1 VIIETKLEFD
11 NFLEKYQDSRCIL
24 IPILCDVNKHPL
36 ENSLCLLYV
45 KFLALNDSSEYLLP
59 FNHSEAINLD
69 ISYLDKLDSDH
80 KKYVYDRKQFNH
92 IVKWKNVIDINLQ
105 YYMEHNQPLY
115 IEDITTNTHD
125 YFNRKYY
132 KLKGVNCIVPI
143 LKHLELC
150 RKLSNEFQKHIDLPV
165 HKIYNDNI
173 IDNLTYLE
181 SSGLR
186 YDREIVYSE
195 YNPYTSTGRPSNR
208 FGGINFAA
216 LNKTDGSRKPFQS
229 RFENGMLVEFDY
241 DAYHLRL
248 IGEVVDYKFPE
259 GSVHKHMARFY
270 GDVTYDESKNRSFQ
284 YLYGHIP
291 IEVVQ
296 MNPFFGAVHDYIN
309 KIWDE
314 YKQRD
319 FITSNIYNKKILRKN
334 LSEMNRN
341 KLFNYMIQ
349 LMETENNM
357 KMLSN
362 LIPFLESYKSK
373 LILYSYDSFLFDFNL
388 DDGVDF
394 LNKIKEI
401 IESNGLFPTKT
412 SKGTNYHEM
421 EDITE
426 KL

>member
-1 VIIETKLEFD
+1 VIIETKHEFED
-11 NFLEKYQDSRCIL
+11 FIEKYKNSDCIL
-24 IPILCDVNKHPL
+24 IPVLSDVNKHPI

-45 KFLALNDSSEYLLP
+45 KLLDGDEYLLP
-59 FNHSEAINLD
+59 FNHNEAINLD
-69 ISYLDKLDSDH
+69 ISYLDKLNSDN
-80 KKYVYDRKQFNH
+80 KKYIYDKKQFNH
-92 IVKWKNVIDINLQ
+92 IVKWKNVIDINLV
-105 YYMEHNQPLY
+105 YYMNNNEPLY

-132 KLKGVNCIVPI
+132 KMRDINNVIPI

-150 RKLSNEFQKHIDLPV
+150 RKLSHEFQKYIDLPV
-165 HKIYNDNI
+165 HQEYNDNI

-186 YDREIVYSE
+186 CDKNIVFSE

-216 LNKTDGSRKPFQS
+216 LNKSDGSRKPFKS
-229 RFENGMLVEFDY
+229 RFSNGMLVEFDY

-248 IGEVVDYKFPE
+248 IGEVVNYKFSE
-259 GSVHKHMARFY
+259 GPVHKHMAKFY

-291 IEVVQ
+291 IDVVQ
-296 MNPFFGAVHDYIN
+296 LNPFFGAVHDYIN

-319 FITSNIYNKKILRKN
+319 FITSNIYNKKIFRKN

-394 LNKIKEI
+394 LKKIKKI

>member
-1 VIIETKLEFD
+1 MIIETKLEFD
-11 NFLEKYQDSRCIL
+11 SFLEKYQDSSCIL

-45 KFLALNDSSEYLLP
+45 KLLDGDEYLLP
-59 FNHSEAINLD
+59 FKHSEALNLD
-69 ISYLDKLDSDH
+69 ISYLDKLNSDH
-80 KKYVYDRKQFNH
+80 KKYVYDRKQFSH
-92 IVKWKNVIDINLQ
+92 IVSWKNVIDINLQ
-105 YYMEHNQPLY
+105 YYMEHNKPLY
-115 IEDITTNTHD
+115 IEDISTNSHD

-150 RKLSNEFQKHIDLPV
+150 RKLSNEFQKHIDLTV
-165 HKIYNDNI
+165 YKEYNDDI

-186 YDREIVYSE
+186 HDKEIVYSE
-195 YNPYTSTGRPSNR
+195 YNIYTSTGRPSNR

-216 LNKTDGSRKPFQS
+216 LNKTDGSRQPFKS

-259 GSVHKHMARFY
+259 GSVHEHMSKFY
-270 GDVTYDESKNRSFQ
+270 GCDYQESKNLSFK

-291 IEVVQ
+291 IDVVQ
-296 MNPFFGAVHDYIN
+296 MNPFFGKVHDYIN
-309 KIWDE
+309 KIWSQ

-319 FITSNIYNKKILRKN
+319 FITSNIYSKKIFRKN
-334 LSEMNRN
+334 LSEMSRN
-341 KLFNYMIQ
+341 KLFNYLIQ

-362 LIPFLESYKSK
+362 LIPTLESYKSK

-394 LNKIKEI
+394 LKKIKKI

-426 KL
+426 RL

>member
-1 VIIETKLEFD
+1 MIIETKLEFD
-11 NFLEKYQDSRCIL
+11 SFLEKYQDSSCIL

-45 KFLALNDSSEYLLP
+45 KLLDGDEYLLP

-69 ISYLDKLDSDH
+69 ITHLDKLDSDH
-80 KKYVYDRKQFNH
+80 KKYIYDKKQFNH
-92 IVKWKNVIDINLQ
+92 IVKLKNVIDINLQ
-105 YYMEHNQPLY
+105 YYMEHNEPLY
-115 IEDITTNTHD
+115 VEDITTNSHD

-132 KLKGVNCIVPI
+132 KLNRVNCVVPI

-165 HKIYNDNI
+165 HQEYNDNI

-181 SSGLR
+181 SAGLR
-186 YDREIVYSE
+186 YDKNIVFSE

-216 LNKTDGSRKPFQS
+216 LNKIDGSRQPFKS
-229 RFENGMLVEFDY
+229 RFQNGMLVEFDY

-259 GSVHKHMARFY
+259 GSVHEHMARFY
-270 GDVTYDESKNRSFQ
+270 GDVTYDESKNQSFQ

-291 IEVVQ
+291 IDVVQ
-296 MNPFFGAVHDYIN
+296 INPFFGKVHDYIN
-309 KIWDE
+309 EIWSV
-314 YKQRD
+314 YKQRE
-319 FITSNIYNKKILRKN
+319 FITSNIYNKKIFRKN
-334 LSEMNRN
+334 LSDMNRN
-341 KLFNYMIQ
+341 KLFNYKIQ

-394 LNKIKEI
+394 LKKTKKI

>member
-1 VIIETKLEFD
+1 MIIENPIEFES
-11 NFLEKYQDSRCIL
+11 FLEEYKESDCIV
-24 IPILCDVNKHPL
+24 IPILSDINLHPL
-36 ENSLCLLYV
+36 ENTLCAIYV
-45 KFLALNDSSEYLLP
+45 KLIDGDEYILP
-59 FNHSEAINLD
+59 FNHGESMNLD
-69 ISYLDKLDSDH
+69 LSLFDELNSDH
-80 KKYVYDRKQFNH
+80 KKYVYDRKQLNH
-92 IVKWKNVIDINLQ
+92 IVKWDNVIDINLQ
-105 YYMEHNQPLY
+105 YYMEYNQPLST
-115 IEDITTNTHD
+115 EDISTNSHD
-125 YFNRKYY
+125 YFSRKYY
-132 KLKGVNCIVPI
+132 KTKNINRVIPL

-150 RKLSNEFQKHIDLPV
+150 TKLSNEYQKYIDLEV
-165 HKIYNDNI
+165 HQEYNDEI
-173 IDNLTYLE
+173 IDNLTYIE

-186 YDREIVYSE
+186 HNDKIVYSE
-195 YNPYTSTGRPSNR
+195 YNLYTSTGRPSNR
-208 FGGINFAA
+208 YGGVNFAA
-216 LNKTDGSRKPFQS
+216 LNKSDESRKPFKS

-248 IGEVVDYKFPE
+248 IGEVVNYKFPE
-259 GSVHKHMARFY
+259 GSVHKHMAKFY
-270 GDVTYDESKNRSFQ
+270 GDVTYGESKNQSFQ

-291 IEVVQ
+291 IDVVQ
-296 MNPFFGAVHDYIN
+296 INPFFGAVHDYIN
-309 KIWDE
+309 KIWSE

-319 FITSNIYNKKILRKN
+319 FITSNIYSKKIFRKN
-334 LSEMNRN
+334 LSDMNRN

-394 LNKIKEI
+394 LKKIKKI

-421 EDITE
+421 EDITG
-426 KL
+426 KLND

>member
-1 VIIETKLEFD
+1 M
-11 NFLEKYQDSRCIL
+11 
-24 IPILCDVNKHPL
+24 
-36 ENSLCLLYV
+36 CLLYV
-45 KFLALNDSSEYLLP
+45 KILDGDEYILP
-59 FNHSEAINLD
+59 FRHSEAINLD
-69 ISYLDKLDSDH
+69 ASYLDKLNSDH

-92 IVKWKNVIDINLQ
+92 IVKWENVIDINLQ
-105 YYMEHNQPLY
+105 HYMEYNQPLY

-132 KLKGVNCIVPI
+132 KMSGVNCVVPI

-150 RKLSNEFQKHIDLPV
+150 RKLSNEFHKYIDLPI
-165 HKIYNDNI
+165 HQEYNDDI

-181 SSGLR
+181 TAGLNTK
-186 YDREIVYSE
+186 ESIVYSE

-216 LNKTDGSRKPFQS
+216 LNKTDGSRKPFKS

-248 IGEVVDYKFPE
+248 IGEVVDYKFPD
-259 GSVHKHMARFY
+259 GSVHEHMGEFY
-270 GDVTYDESKNRSFQ
+270 GCDYQESKNRSFQ

-314 YKQRD
+314 YKQGD
-319 FITSNIYNKKILRKN
+319 FITSNIYSKKIYRKN
-334 LSEMNRN
+334 LSDMNRN
-341 KLFNYMIQ
+341 KLFNYIIQ

-357 KMLSN
+357 KMLST
-362 LIPFLESYKSK
+362 LIPFLESYKSR

-394 LNKIKEI
+394 LKETKKI

-412 SKGTNYHEM
+412 GKGNTYHEM

>member
-1 VIIETKLEFD
+1 MIIETKLEFD
-11 NFLEKYQDSRCIL
+11 SFLEKYQDSSCIL

-45 KFLALNDSSEYLLP
+45 KLFDGYEYLLP

-80 KKYVYDRKQFNH
+80 KKYVYNKKEFNH
-92 IVKWKNVIDINLQ
+92 IIRWENVIDVNLQ
-105 YYMEHNQPLY
+105 YYMKHNKPLY

-132 KLKGVNCIVPI
+132 KIKNINSVIPI

-150 RKLSNEFQKHIDLPV
+150 RKLSDEYQKYIDLPV
-165 HKIYNDNI
+165 HQEYNDNI

-248 IGEVVDYKFPE
+248 IGEVVDYKFPKS
-259 GSVHKHMARFY
+259 SVHKHMAKFY

-291 IEVVQ
+291 IDVVQ
-296 MNPFFGAVHDYIN
+296 INPFFGKVQNFIDDLWKSYKKEKYI
-309 KIWDE
+309 D
-314 YKQRD
+314 
-319 FITSNIYNKKILRKN
+319 TNIYSRRIYSQNVSDMNK
-334 LSEMNRN
+334 N
-341 KLFNYMIQ
+341 KLFNYFIQ
-349 LMETENNM
+349 SLETETNM

-362 LIPFLESYKSK
+362 LFNTIKDYKSK
-373 LILYSYDSFLFDFNL
+373 LVLYNYDSFLFDFNIE
-388 DDGVDF
+388 DGIDY
-394 LNKIKEI
+394 LKLLKKEI
-401 IESNGLFPTKT
+401 ELNGKFPT
-412 SKGTNYHEM
+412 SISWGLNYHEM

-426 KL
+426 KFVG

>member
-11 NFLEKYQDSRCIL
+11 SFLEKYQNSDCIL
-24 IPILCDVNKHPL
+24 IPVLSDVNKHPL

-45 KFLALNDSSEYLLP
+45 KLLGGDEYILP

-69 ISYLDKLDSDH
+69 IFYLDKLNSNN
-80 KKYVYDRKQFNH
+80 KKYTFNKKEFNH
-92 IVKWKNVIDINLQ
+92 IIRWKNVIDINLV
-105 YYMEHNQPLY
+105 YYMNNNEPLD
-115 IEDITTNTHD
+115 IDDITTNSHD
-125 YFNRKYY
+125 YFNRKNY
-132 KLKGVNCIVPI
+132 KMKDINTVIPI
-143 LKHLELC
+143 LKHVEYCRILYKKLEMWLDC
-150 RKLSNEFQKHIDLPV
+150 GYE
-165 HKIYNDNI
+165 IYNDNI

-186 YDREIVYSE
+186 YNDEMVYSE
-195 YNPYTSTGRPSNR
+195 YNLYTSTGRPSNR

-216 LNKTDGSRKPFQS
+216 LNKTDGSRKPFKS
-229 RFENGMLVEFDY
+229 RFSNGMLVEFDY

-259 GSVHKHMARFY
+259 GSVHEHMAKFY

-291 IEVVQ
+291 IDVVQ
-296 MNPFFGAVHDYIN
+296 INPFFGAVHDYIN
-309 KIWDE
+309 KIWSQ

-319 FITSNIYNKKILRKN
+319 FITSNIYSKKIFRKN
-334 LSEMNRN
+334 LSDMNRN

-394 LNKIKEI
+394 LNKTKEI

>member
-11 NFLEKYQDSRCIL
+11 SFLEKYQDSSCIL

-45 KFLALNDSSEYLLP
+45 KLLDGDEYLLP
-59 FNHSEAINLD
+59 FKHSEALNLD
-69 ISYLDKLDSDH
+69 ISYLDKLNSDH
-80 KKYVYDRKQFNH
+80 KKYVYDRKQFSH
-92 IVKWKNVIDINLQ
+92 IVSWKNVIDINLQ
-105 YYMEHNQPLY
+105 YYMEHNKPLY
-115 IEDITTNTHD
+115 IEDISTNSHD

-150 RKLSNEFQKHIDLPV
+150 RKLSNEFQKHIDLSV
-165 HKIYNDNI
+165 HQEYNDDI

-186 YDREIVYSE
+186 HDKEIVYSE
-195 YNPYTSTGRPSNR
+195 YNIYTSTGRPSNR

-216 LNKTDGSRKPFQS
+216 LNKTDGSRQPFKS

-259 GSVHKHMARFY
+259 GSVHEHMSKFY
-270 GDVTYDESKNRSFQ
+270 GCDYQESKNLSFK

-291 IEVVQ
+291 IDVVQ
-296 MNPFFGAVHDYIN
+296 MNPFFGKVHDYIN
-309 KIWDE
+309 KIWSQ

-319 FITSNIYNKKILRKN
+319 FITSNIYSKKIFRKN
-334 LSEMNRN
+334 LSEMSRN
-341 KLFNYMIQ
+341 KLFNYLIQ

-362 LIPFLESYKSK
+362 LIPTLESYKSK

-394 LNKIKEI
+394 LKKIKKI

>member
-11 NFLEKYQDSRCIL
+11 GFIEKYNKSDCIL
-24 IPILCDVNKHPL
+24 IPILCDVNKHPK
-36 ENSLCLLYV
+36 ENDLCLLYV
-45 KFLALNDSSEYLLP
+45 KILDGDEYLLP
-59 FNHSEAINLD
+59 FRHSEALNLD
-69 ISYLDKLDSDH
+69 ISYLDKLNSDH

-92 IVKWKNVIDINLQ
+92 IVKWDNVIDINLQ
-105 YYMEHNQPLY
+105 YYMEHNKPLY
-115 IEDITTNTHD
+115 IEDITTNSHD

-132 KLKGVNCIVPI
+132 KLNDVNCVIPI

-165 HKIYNDNI
+165 YQEYNDNI

-186 YDREIVYSE
+186 HDKEIVYSE
-195 YNPYTSTGRPSNR
+195 YNIYTSTGRPSNR

-216 LNKTDGSRKPFQS
+216 LNKTDGSRQPFKS
-229 RFENGMLVEFDY
+229 RFDEGMLVEFDY

-248 IGEVVDYKFPE
+248 IGEVVDYKFPD
-259 GSVHKHMARFY
+259 GSVHKHMGEFY
-270 GDVTYDESKNRSFQ
+270 GCDYQESKNRSFQ

-296 MNPFFGAVHDYIN
+296 MNPFFGKVHDYIN
-309 KIWDE
+309 KIWSE
-314 YKQRD
+314 YKQGN
-319 FITSNIYNKKILRKN
+319 FITSNIYNKKIYRKN

-341 KLFNYMIQ
+341 KLFNYLIQ

-394 LNKIKEI
+394 LNKTKEI

-421 EDITE
+421 KDITE

>member
-1 VIIETKLEFD
+1 VIIETKIEFD
-11 NFLEKYQDSRCIL
+11 NFLEKFQDSSCIL

-45 KFLALNDSSEYLLP
+45 ELLDGGEYLLP

-69 ISYLDKLDSDH
+69 VSYLDKLDSDH
-80 KKYVYDRKQFNH
+80 KKYIYDKKQFNH
-92 IVKWKNVIDINLQ
+92 IVKLKNVIDINLQ
-105 YYMEHNQPLY
+105 YYMEHNEPLY
-115 IEDITTNTHD
+115 VEDITTNSHD

-132 KLKGVNCIVPI
+132 KLNRVNCVVPI

-165 HKIYNDNI
+165 HQEYNDNI

-181 SSGLR
+181 SAGLR
-186 YDREIVYSE
+186 YDKNIVFSE

-216 LNKTDGSRKPFQS
+216 LNKIDGSRQPFKS
-229 RFENGMLVEFDY
+229 RFQNGMLVEFDY

-259 GSVHKHMARFY
+259 GSVHEHMARFY
-270 GDVTYDESKNRSFQ
+270 GDVTYDESKNQSFQ

-291 IEVVQ
+291 IDVVQ
-296 MNPFFGAVHDYIN
+296 INPFFGKVHDYIN
-309 KIWDE
+309 EIWSV
-314 YKQRD
+314 YKQRE
-319 FITSNIYNKKILRKN
+319 FITSNIYNKKIFRKN
-334 LSEMNRN
+334 LSDMNRN
-341 KLFNYMIQ
+341 KLFNYKIQ

-394 LNKIKEI
+394 LKKTKEI

>member
-1 VIIETKLEFD
+1 
-11 NFLEKYQDSRCIL
+11 
-24 IPILCDVNKHPL
+24 VNKHPL

-45 KFLALNDSSEYLLP
+45 KILDGDEYLLP
-59 FNHSEAINLD
+59 FRHSEALNLD
-69 ISYLDKLDSDH
+69 ISYLDKLNSDH

-92 IVKWKNVIDINLQ
+92 IVKWDNVIDINLQ
-105 YYMEHNQPLY
+105 YYMEYNKPLST
-115 IEDITTNTHD
+115 EDISTNSHD
-125 YFNRKYY
+125 YFSRKYY
-132 KLKGVNCIVPI
+132 KTKNINRVIPL

-150 RKLSNEFQKHIDLPV
+150 RKLSNEYQKYIDLKV
-165 HKIYNDNI
+165 HQEYNDEI
-173 IDNLTYLE
+173 IDNLTYIE

-186 YDREIVYSE
+186 HNDKIVYSE
-195 YNPYTSTGRPSNR
+195 YNLYTSTGRPSNR
-208 FGGINFAA
+208 YGGVNFAA
-216 LNKTDGSRKPFQS
+216 LNKSDESRKPFKS
-229 RFENGMLVEFDY
+229 RFDRGMLVEFDY

-259 GSVHKHMARFY
+259 GSVHEHMSKFY
-270 GDVTYDESKNRSFQ
+270 GCDYQESKNRSFQ

-291 IEVVQ
+291 IDVVQ
-296 MNPFFGAVHDYIN
+296 INPFFGAVHDYIN
-309 KIWDE
+309 KIWSE
-314 YKQRD
+314 SKQKE
-319 FITSNIYNKKILRKN
+319 FITSNIYNKKIFRKN
-334 LSEMNRN
+334 LSDMNRN
-341 KLFNYMIQ
+341 KVFNYMIQ

-394 LNKIKEI
+394 LKKIKKI

>member
-1 VIIETKLEFD
+1 MIIENPIEFES
-11 NFLEKYQDSRCIL
+11 FLEEYKESDCIV
-24 IPILCDVNKHPL
+24 IPILSDINLHPL
-36 ENSLCLLYV
+36 ENTLCAIYV
-45 KFLALNDSSEYLLP
+45 KLIDGDEYILP
-59 FNHSEAINLD
+59 FNHGESMNLD
-69 ISYLDKLDSDH
+69 LSLFDELNSDH
-80 KKYVYDRKQFNH
+80 KKYVYDRKQLNH
-92 IVKWKNVIDINLQ
+92 IVKWDNVIDINLQ
-105 YYMEHNQPLY
+105 YYMEYNKPLST
-115 IEDITTNTHD
+115 EDISTNSHD
-125 YFNRKYY
+125 YFSRKYY
-132 KLKGVNCIVPI
+132 KTKNINRVIPL

-150 RKLSNEFQKHIDLPV
+150 RKLSNEYQKYIDLKV
-165 HKIYNDNI
+165 HQEYNDEI
-173 IDNLTYLE
+173 IDNLTYIE

-186 YDREIVYSE
+186 HNDKIVYSE
-195 YNPYTSTGRPSNR
+195 YNLYTSTGRPSNR
-208 FGGINFAA
+208 YGGVNFAA
-216 LNKTDGSRKPFQS
+216 LNKSDESRKPFKS
-229 RFENGMLVEFDY
+229 RFDKGMLVEFDY

-259 GSVHKHMARFY
+259 GSVHEHMSKFY
-270 GDVTYDESKNRSFQ
+270 GCDYQESKNLSFR

-309 KIWDE
+309 KIWSE
-314 YKQRD
+314 YKQGN
-319 FITSNIYNKKILRKN
+319 FITSNIYSKKIYRKN
-334 LSEMNRN
+334 LSEMSRN
-341 KLFNYMIQ
+341 KLFNYLIQ

-357 KMLSN
+357 KVLSN

-394 LNKIKEI
+394 LKKTKKI

-426 KL
+426 KLND

>member
-1 VIIETKLEFD
+1 MILETKKEFD
-11 NFLEKYQDSRCIL
+11 GFIEKYNKSDCIL

-45 KFLALNDSSEYLLP
+45 KILDGDEYLLP
-59 FNHSEAINLD
+59 FRHSEALNLD
-69 ISYLDKLDSDH
+69 ISYLDKLNSDH

-92 IVKWKNVIDINLQ
+92 IVSWKNVIDINLQ
-105 YYMEHNQPLY
+105 YYMEHNKPLY
-115 IEDITTNTHD
+115 IEDISTNSHD

-132 KLKGVNCIVPI
+132 KLQGVNCIVPI

-165 HKIYNDNI
+165 YKEYNDDI

-186 YDREIVYSE
+186 CDKEIVYSE
-195 YNPYTSTGRPSNR
+195 YNLYTSTGRPSNR

-216 LNKTDGSRKPFQS
+216 LNKSDGSRKPFVS

-248 IGEVVDYKFPE
+248 IGEVVNYKFPD
-259 GSVHKHMARFY
+259 GSVHEHMGEFY
-270 GDVTYDESKNRSFQ
+270 GCDYQESKNRSFQ

-296 MNPFFGAVHDYIN
+296 INPFFGAVHDYIN
-309 KIWDE
+309 KIWSE
-314 YKQRD
+314 YKQGD
-319 FITSNIYNKKILRKN
+319 FITSNIYSKKIYRKN
-334 LSEMNRN
+334 LSEMSRN
-341 KLFNYMIQ
+341 KLFNYLIQ

-394 LNKIKEI
+394 LNKIKKI

>member
-1 VIIETKLEFD
+1 MILETKKEFD
-11 NFLEKYQDSRCIL
+11 GFIEKYNKSDCIL

-45 KFLALNDSSEYLLP
+45 KILDGDEYLLP
-59 FNHSEAINLD
+59 FRHSEALNLD
-69 ISYLDKLDSDH
+69 ISYLDKLNSDH

-92 IVKWKNVIDINLQ
+92 IVSWKNVIDINLQ
-105 YYMEHNQPLY
+105 YYMEHNKPLY
-115 IEDITTNTHD
+115 IEDISTNSHD

-132 KLKGVNCIVPI
+132 KLQGVNCIVPI

-165 HKIYNDNI
+165 YKEYNDDI

-186 YDREIVYSE
+186 CDKEIVYSE
-195 YNPYTSTGRPSNR
+195 YNLYTSTGRPSNR

-216 LNKTDGSRKPFQS
+216 LNKSDGSRKPFVS

-248 IGEVVDYKFPE
+248 IGEVVNYKFPD
-259 GSVHKHMARFY
+259 GSVHEHMGEFY
-270 GDVTYDESKNRSFQ
+270 GCDYQESKNRSFQ

-296 MNPFFGAVHDYIN
+296 INPFFGAVHDYIN
-309 KIWDE
+309 KIWSE
-314 YKQRD
+314 YKQGN
-319 FITSNIYNKKILRKN
+319 FITSNIYSKKIYRKN
-334 LSEMNRN
+334 LSEMSRN
-341 KLFNYMIQ
+341 KLFNYLIQ

-394 LNKIKEI
+394 LNKIKKI

>member
-11 NFLEKYQDSRCIL
+11 SFLEKYQDSSCIL
-24 IPILCDVNKHPL
+24 IPVLCDVNKHPL

-45 KFLALNDSSEYLLP
+45 KLLDGDEYLLP
-59 FNHSEAINLD
+59 FRHSEALNLD
-69 ISYLDKLDSDH
+69 ISYLDKLNSDH
-80 KKYVYDRKQFNH
+80 KKYVYDKKQFNH
-92 IVKWKNVIDINLQ
+92 IVGWKNVIDINLQ
-105 YYMEHNQPLY
+105 YYMEHNKPLY
-115 IEDITTNTHD
+115 IEDISTNSHD

-132 KLKGVNCIVPI
+132 KLEGVNCIVPI

-150 RKLSNEFQKHIDLPV
+150 RKLSDEFQKHIDLSV
-165 HKIYNDNI
+165 HQEYNDDI

-186 YDREIVYSE
+186 YDKKIVYSE
-195 YNPYTSTGRPSNR
+195 YNLYTSTGRPSNR

-216 LNKTDGSRKPFQS
+216 LNKSDGSRQPFKS
-229 RFENGMLVEFDY
+229 RFQNGMLVEFDY

-248 IGEVVDYKFPE
+248 IGEVVDYKFPD
-259 GSVHKHMARFY
+259 GSVHEHMGEFY
-270 GDVTYDESKNRSFQ
+270 GCDYQESKNRSFQ

-296 MNPFFGAVHDYIN
+296 MNPFFSKVHDYIN
-309 KIWDE
+309 KIWGE
-314 YKQRD
+314 YKQGK
-319 FITSNIYNKKILRKN
+319 FITSNIYSKKIFRKN

-341 KLFNYMIQ
+341 KIFNYLIQ

-362 LIPFLESYKSK
+362 LIPTLESYKSK

-388 DDGVDF
+388 EDGVDF
-394 LNKIKEI
+394 LKKIKKI

>member
-1 VIIETKLEFD
+1 MIIETKLEFD
-11 NFLEKYQDSRCIL
+11 NFLEEYQDSSCIL
-24 IPILCDVNKHPL
+24 IPILCDVNKHPI
-36 ENSLCLLYV
+36 ENDLCLLYV
-45 KFLALNDSSEYLLP
+45 KILDGEEYLLP
-59 FNHSEAINLD
+59 FKHSETINLD
-69 ISYLDKLDSDH
+69 VSYLDKLNSDH
-80 KKYVYDRKQFNH
+80 KKYVYSKKQFNH
-92 IVKWKNVIDINLQ
+92 IIKWKNVIDINLQ
-105 YYMEHNQPLY
+105 YYMKHNQPLY

-132 KLKGVNCIVPI
+132 KLEGVNCIVPI

-165 HKIYNDNI
+165 HQEYNDDI

-181 SSGLR
+181 TAGLNTK
-186 YDREIVYSE
+186 ENIVYSE
-195 YNPYTSTGRPSNR
+195 YNLYTSTGRPSNR

-216 LNKTDGSRKPFQS
+216 LNKTDGSRKPFKS

-248 IGEVVDYKFPE
+248 IGEVVDYKFPD
-259 GSVHKHMARFY
+259 GSVHEHMARFY
-270 GDVTYDESKNRSFQ
+270 GDVTYDESKNQSFQ

-291 IEVVQ
+291 VEVIQ
-296 MNPFFGAVHDYIN
+296 INPFFGKVHDYIN
-309 KIWDE
+309 LIWGE

-319 FITSNIYNKKILRKN
+319 FITSNIYSKKIFKKN
-334 LSEMNRN
+334 LSDMNRN

-357 KMLSN
+357 KMLNN

-394 LNKIKEI
+394 LNKTKEI

>member
-1 VIIETKLEFD
+1 MIIESPTEFES
-11 NFLEKYQDSRCIL
+11 FLEKYKESDCIV
-24 IPILCDVNKHPL
+24 IPILSDINLHPL
-36 ENSLCLLYV
+36 ENTLCAIYV
-45 KFLALNDSSEYLLP
+45 KLIDGDEYILP
-59 FNHSEAINLD
+59 FNHGESMNLD
-69 ISYLDKLDSDH
+69 LSLFDELNSDH
-80 KKYVYDRKQFNH
+80 KKYVYDRKQLNH
-92 IVKWKNVIDINLQ
+92 IVKWDNVIDINLQ
-105 YYMEHNQPLY
+105 YYMEYNKPLST
-115 IEDITTNTHD
+115 EDISTNSHD
-125 YFNRKYY
+125 YFSRKYY
-132 KLKGVNCIVPI
+132 KTKNINRVIPL

-150 RKLSNEFQKHIDLPV
+150 RKLSNEYQKYIDLKV
-165 HKIYNDNI
+165 HQEYNDEI
-173 IDNLTYLE
+173 IDNLTYIE

-186 YDREIVYSE
+186 HNDKIVYSE
-195 YNPYTSTGRPSNR
+195 YNLYTSTGRPSNR
-208 FGGINFAA
+208 YGGVNFAA
-216 LNKTDGSRKPFQS
+216 LNKSDESRKPFKS
-229 RFENGMLVEFDY
+229 RFDKGMLVEFDY

-248 IGEVVDYKFPE
+248 IGEVVDYKFPD
-259 GSVHKHMARFY
+259 GSVHEHMSKFY
-270 GDVTYDESKNRSFQ
+270 GCDYQESKNLSFR

-309 KIWDE
+309 KIWSE
-314 YKQRD
+314 YKQGN
-319 FITSNIYNKKILRKN
+319 FITSNIYSKKIYRKN
-334 LSEMNRN
+334 LSEMSRN
-341 KLFNYMIQ
+341 KLFNYLIQ

-362 LIPFLESYKSK
+362 LIPSLESYKSK

-394 LNKIKEI
+394 LKKIKKI

>member
-1 VIIETKLEFD
+1 MIIETKLEFD
-11 NFLEKYQDSRCIL
+11 SFLEKYQDSSCIL

-45 KFLALNDSSEYLLP
+45 KLLDGDEYLLP

-69 ISYLDKLDSDH
+69 ITHLDKLDSDH
-80 KKYVYDRKQFNH
+80 KKYIYDKKQFNH
-92 IVKWKNVIDINLQ
+92 IVKLKNVIDINLQ
-105 YYMEHNQPLY
+105 YYMEHNEPLY
-115 IEDITTNTHD
+115 VEDITTNSHD

-132 KLKGVNCIVPI
+132 KLNRVNCVVPI

-165 HKIYNDNI
+165 HQEYNDNI

-181 SSGLR
+181 SAGLR
-186 YDREIVYSE
+186 YDKNIVFSE

-216 LNKTDGSRKPFQS
+216 LNKIDGSRQPFKS
-229 RFENGMLVEFDY
+229 RFQNGMLVEFDY

-259 GSVHKHMARFY
+259 GSVHEHMARFY
-270 GDVTYDESKNRSFQ
+270 GDVTYDESKNQSFQ

-291 IEVVQ
+291 IDVVQ
-296 MNPFFGAVHDYIN
+296 INPFFGKVHDYIN
-309 KIWDE
+309 EIWSV
-314 YKQRD
+314 YKQRE
-319 FITSNIYNKKILRKN
+319 FITSNIYNKKIFRKN
-334 LSEMNRN
+334 LSDMNRN
-341 KLFNYMIQ
+341 KLFNYKIQ

-357 KMLSN
+357 KMLSS

-394 LNKIKEI
+394 LKKTKEI

>member
-11 NFLEKYQDSRCIL
+11 NFLKTYQDSSCIL
-24 IPILCDVNKHPL
+24 IPILCDVNKHSI

-45 KFLALNDSSEYLLP
+45 KILDGEEHLLP
-59 FNHSEAINLD
+59 FRHSEAINLD
-69 ISYLDKLDSDH
+69 ISYLDKLNLDN
-80 KKYVYDRKQFNH
+80 KKYIYDKKQFNH
-92 IVKWKNVIDINLQ
+92 IVKCKNVIDINFQ
-105 YYMEHNQPLY
+105 YYMEHNEPLY
-115 IEDITTNTHD
+115 IEDITTNSHD

-132 KLKGVNCIVPI
+132 KLKRVNCVIPI

-165 HKIYNDNI
+165 HQEYNDDI

-186 YDREIVYSE
+186 YDKEMVYSE

-216 LNKTDGSRKPFQS
+216 LNKTDGSRKPFKS

-241 DAYHLRL
+241 DGYHLRL

-259 GSVHKHMARFY
+259 GSVHKHMAKFY
-270 GDVTYDESKNRSFQ
+270 GDVTYDESKNQSFQ

-291 IEVVQ
+291 VEVIQ
-296 MNPFFGAVHDYIN
+296 INPFFGKVHDYIN
-309 KIWDE
+309 LIWGE

-319 FITSNIYNKKILRKN
+319 FITSNIYSKKIFRKN
-334 LSEMNRN
+334 LSDMNRN

-357 KMLSN
+357 KMLNN

-394 LNKIKEI
+394 LKKTKEI

>member
-1 VIIETKLEFD
+1 MIIENPTEF
-11 NFLEKYQDSRCIL
+11 NSFLEKYQDSSCIL

-45 KFLALNDSSEYLLP
+45 KILDGDEYLLP
-59 FNHSEAINLD
+59 FRHSEALNLD

-92 IVKWKNVIDINLQ
+92 IVKWNNVIDINLQ
-105 YYMEHNQPLY
+105 YYMEHNKPLY
-115 IEDITTNTHD
+115 IEDISTNSHD

-132 KLKGVNCIVPI
+132 KLEGVNCIVPI

-150 RKLSNEFQKHIDLPV
+150 RKLSDEFQKYIDLSV
-165 HKIYNDNI
+165 HQEYNDEI
-173 IDNLTYLE
+173 IDNLTYIE
-181 SSGLR
+181 SAGLR
-186 YDREIVYSE
+186 HNDKIVYSE

-216 LNKTDGSRKPFQS
+216 LNKSDESRKPFKS
-229 RFENGMLVEFDY
+229 RFSNGMLVEFDY

-248 IGEVVDYKFPE
+248 IGEVVDYKFPD
-259 GSVHKHMARFY
+259 GSVHEHMSKFY
-270 GDVTYDESKNRSFQ
+270 GCDYQESKNLSFR

-291 IEVVQ
+291 QEVIQ
-296 MNPFFGAVHDYIN
+296 INPFFGKVHDYIN
-309 KIWDE
+309 KIWKL
-314 YKQRD
+314 YKNQK
-319 FITSNIYNKKILRKN
+319 FIQSDIYSKKIHRKN
-334 LSEMNRN
+334 QADMNRN
-341 KLFNYMIQ
+341 KIFNYMIQ

-357 KMLSN
+357 KILTN
-362 LIPFLESYKSK
+362 LIPFMESYKSK

-388 DDGVDF
+388 EDGVEF
-394 LNKIKEI
+394 LKDVKKI

>member
-1 VIIETKLEFD
+1 MIVETNKEFKG
-11 NFLEKYQDSRCIL
+11 FIKKYKNSDCIL
-24 IPILCDVNKHPL
+24 IPVLSDANKHPL

-45 KFLALNDSSEYLLP
+45 KLLDGNEYILP

-69 ISYLDKLDSDH
+69 ISYLDKLNSDN
-80 KKYVYDRKQFNH
+80 KKYIYDKKQFNH
-92 IVKWKNVIDINLQ
+92 IVKLKNVIDINLV
-105 YYMEHNQPLY
+105 YYMNNNEPLY
-115 IEDITTNTHD
+115 IDDITTNSHD

-132 KLKGVNCIVPI
+132 KMKDINTVIPI
-143 LKHLELC
+143 LKHVEYCRILYKKLEMWLDC
-150 RKLSNEFQKHIDLPV
+150 GYE
-165 HKIYNDNI
+165 IYNDNI

-186 YDREIVYSE
+186 YNTEMVYSE
-195 YNPYTSTGRPSNR
+195 YNLYTSTGRPSNR

-216 LNKTDGSRKPFQS
+216 LNKTDGSRKPFKS
-229 RFENGMLVEFDY
+229 RFKNGMLVEFDY
-241 DAYHLRL
+241 DGYHLRL
-248 IGEVVDYKFPE
+248 IGEVVNYKFPE
-259 GSVHKHMARFY
+259 GPVHEHMAKFY

-291 IEVVQ
+291 IDVVQ
-296 MNPFFGAVHDYIN
+296 INPFFSKVHDYIN
-309 KIWDE
+309 KIWSE

-319 FITSNIYNKKILRKN
+319 FITSNIYSKKIYRKN
-334 LSEMNRN
+334 LSDMNRN
-341 KLFNYMIQ
+341 KLFNYLIQ

-362 LIPFLESYKSK
+362 LIPFMESYKSK

-394 LNKIKEI
+394 LKKAKKI

>member
-1 VIIETKLEFD
+1 VIVETKHEFED
-11 NFLEKYQDSRCIL
+11 FIEKYKNSDCIL
-24 IPILCDVNKHPL
+24 IPVLSDVNKHPL

-45 KFLALNDSSEYLLP
+45 KLLGGDEYILP

-69 ISYLDKLDSDH
+69 ISYLDKLNSDN
-80 KKYVYDRKQFNH
+80 KKYTFNKKELNH
-92 IVKWKNVIDINLQ
+92 IIRWKNVIDINLV
-105 YYMEHNQPLY
+105 YYMNNNEPLD
-115 IEDITTNTHD
+115 IDDITTNSHD

-132 KLKGVNCIVPI
+132 KMKDINTVIPI
-143 LKHLELC
+143 LKHVEYCRILYKKLEMWLDC
-150 RKLSNEFQKHIDLPV
+150 GYE
-165 HKIYNDNI
+165 IYNDNI

-186 YDREIVYSE
+186 YDDEMVYSE
-195 YNPYTSTGRPSNR
+195 YNLYTSTGRPSNR

-216 LNKTDGSRKPFQS
+216 LNKTDGSRKPFKS
-229 RFENGMLVEFDY
+229 RFSNGMLVEFDY

-259 GSVHKHMARFY
+259 GSVHKHMAKFY

-291 IEVVQ
+291 IDVVQ
-296 MNPFFGAVHDYIN
+296 INPFFGAVHDYIN
-309 KIWDE
+309 KIWSE

-319 FITSNIYNKKILRKN
+319 FITSNIYSKKIFRKN
-334 LSEMNRN
+334 LSDMNRN

-394 LNKIKEI
+394 LKKIKKI